1 VIALSA
7 RIREIRG
14 LLVWDAAT
22 RRAWRIAAIIC
33 LTVFSVGS
41 SAKAAEELLVLQADK
56 VELVVAPAGGAVVA
70 FRFRDG
76 ETNPLNFEI
85 PPPLP
90 SRQKAVPLL
99 RGHFLCLDRW
109 GAPSTA
115 EQAHGMPYHGEA
127 AGALWKVDRAPQN
140 LNGRVSAE
148 MSCELPLAGMRVA
161 RRVVLDEAGSA
172 ALVTEQVTNTNK
184 LGRIYNMVQHPSIA
198 PPFLN
203 DDTLVDSN
211 ARAGFLQDRP
221 IPTSRDAT
229 HRWPKLEVGG
239 TEIDLRHL
247 RTEPGDL
254 SDVSSFV
261 FSDNETHGWVTASSP
276 RHKLLLGYVWK
287 TADYPWLN
295 IWRFRAQGK
304 PAARGL
310 EFGTTG
316 YHQPFPVLVKQG
328 PILDRPTYAH
338 LDADETVGRSYLCFL
353 ARIPADFE
361 GVGELRVD
369 AGVLKMRERR
379 EVNSRAIELTTG
391 LTSDAAFHR

>member
-1 VIALSA
+1 MNAAPKRAWIRKFRGALILVVA
-7 RIREIRG
+7 GRAQHVAVLCC
-14 LLVWDAAT
+14 LLV
-22 RRAWRIAAIIC
+22 
-33 LTVFSVGS
+33 LSFGS
-41 SAKAAEELLVLQADK
+41 SAKAAGELLVLQANK

-76 ETNPLNFEI
+76 QTNPLNFEI
-85 PPPLP
+85 PAPLP
-90 SRQKAVPLL
+90 SREKAVPLL

-109 GAPSTA
+109 GAPSAA
-115 EQAHGMPYHGEA
+115 EQTHGMPYHGEA
-127 AGALWKVDRAPQN
+127 AGVLWKVDRAPQN

-161 RRVVLDEAGSA
+161 RSIVLDEAGSA

-203 DDTLVDSN
+203 DDTIVDSN
-211 ARAGFLQDRP
+211 ARAGFLQDGP
-221 IPTSRDAT
+221 IPVSADAA
-229 HRWPKLEVGG
+229 HRWPTLVVGA

-287 TADYPWLN
+287 TGDYPWLN
-295 IWRFRAQGK
+295 IWRFRVQGK

-316 YHQPFPVLVKQG
+316 HHQPFPILVKQG
-328 PILDRPTYAH
+328 RILDRPTYAH
-338 LDADETVGRSYLCFL
+338 LDADETIDRTYLCFL

-369 AGVLKMRERR
+369 AGAIRLRERR
-379 EVNSRAIELTTG
+379 EVNPRMIDVRTEL
-391 LTSDAAFHR
+391 DFAH